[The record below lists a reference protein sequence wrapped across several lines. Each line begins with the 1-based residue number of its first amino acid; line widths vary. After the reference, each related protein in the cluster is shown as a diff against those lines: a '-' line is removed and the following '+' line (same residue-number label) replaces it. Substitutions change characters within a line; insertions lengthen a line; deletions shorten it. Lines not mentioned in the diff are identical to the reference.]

1 MPHIKNKTTSTDAVF
16 YLTKLSDIAAPL
28 CGDGLITCRREQ
40 RPPEGG
46 VDLGTVG
53 AGGRTVRGTKGHGTV
68 VVAEHPREG
77 RQRSV
82 YNI

>member
-1 MPHIKNKTTSTDAVF
+1 MPFF

-28 CGDGLITCRREQ
+28 CGDGLITCRRKQ

-46 VDLGTVG
+46 VELGVVG
-53 AGGRTVRGTKGHGTV
+53 AVDRTVVGTIDHGTAFA
-68 VVAEHPREG
+68 AEHPREG
-77 RQRSV
+77 GQRSV